1 MIYVYDLDG
10 TVIDSEHRK
19 LAKADGSLDLEHWLE
34 NNTPEKIALDKLLP
48 LADDMRT
55 RQGTIVICTARILQD
70 ADYEFLSRHGLRADY
85 VLSRDEGDMRPDE
98 VLKLEKLSALLF
110 ELKRPFRD
118 VEMWDD
124 NKKVVAVLQKAGI
137 MCHLVETK

>member
-1 MIYVYDLDG
+1 M
-10 TVIDSEHRK
+10 
-19 LAKADGSLDLEHWLE
+19 
-34 NNTPEKIALDKLLP
+34 
-48 LADDMRT
+48 
-55 RQGTIVICTARILQD
+55 ICTARVLQD
-70 ADYEFLSRHGLRADY
+70 ADYEFLSKHGLRADY

-98 VLKLEKLSALLF
+98 VLKLEKLSTLLA